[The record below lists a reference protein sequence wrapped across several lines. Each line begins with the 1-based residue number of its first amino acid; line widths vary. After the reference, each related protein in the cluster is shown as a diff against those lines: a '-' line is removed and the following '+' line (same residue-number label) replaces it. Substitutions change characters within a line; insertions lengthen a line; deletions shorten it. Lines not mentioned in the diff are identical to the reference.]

1 MADLGAAPLPPLD
14 LSLLGD
20 KHFFFFSFFFR
31 VEVEP
36 INSAVIVSGAGKWD
50 STIHTHVSILPPGFE
65 NQRVLPPSFLFL
77 PSK

>member
-20 KHFFFFSFFFR
+20 KHFFFFSFFFH

-36 INSAVIVSGAGKWD
+36 INSAVIVSGELVSVSGEQKD
-50 STIHTHVSILPPGFE
+50 SALHVH
-65 NQRVLPPSFLFL
+65 VYDY
-77 PSK
+77 